1 MSNDLEILEDID
13 FLTKVDE
20 HKKLFPLADL
30 QGQVMKLDEELDEY
44 LKATTIEEKIKEL
57 ADCIICCIGIF
68 RWATLV
74 SRSYLAFIYSR
85 MDKSQY
91 KDIIKEVNNK
101 WQINLNRTWEYKDG
115 KYHHV

>member
-1 MSNDLEILEDID
+1 MSENLTLLDDMD

-44 LKATTIEEKIKEL
+44 LKATTQEEKIKEL

-68 RWATLV
+68 RWTTLV

-85 MDKSQY
+85 INKDLY

-101 WQINLNRTWEYKDG
+101 WQININRTWEYKDG

>member
-1 MSNDLEILEDID
+1 MSEDLTLLDDLD

-44 LKATTIEEKIKEL
+44 LKATTMEEKIKEL

-85 MDKSQY
+85 INRDLY
-91 KDIIKEVNNK
+91 KDIINEVNNK
-101 WQINLNRTWEYKDG
+101 
-115 KYHHV
+115 

>member
-1 MSNDLEILEDID
+1 MNEDLTLLDDIN

-44 LKATTIEEKIKEL
+44 LKAITQEEKIKEL

-85 MDKSQY
+85 INKDLY
-91 KDIIKEVNNK
+91 KDVIKEVNNK
-101 WQINLNRTWEYKDG
+101 
-115 KYHHV
+115 